1 MSQGS
6 QSSGRRRRR
15 GRVAA
20 RAEAAFFGA
29 VVTATDLLPP
39 RIRYGYV
46 HPLTAWMFRRP
57 LRILAATAVRSG
69 ASAAPPATSSLP
81 GTLCCALLTGSMEVG
96 GIGSVVEVLATG
108 LPMAGVRAVVICTA
122 EGARVA
128 RLRSRGVDVVVVAN
142 EAEAEQALRELN
154 PDVIQSHAAPEPL
167 EDAATASGIPV
178 VPVLHNMEIH
188 FSRARWRRFARL
200 LGSSAAAIG
209 VSESVREF
217 HARHVGAALAERIR
231 VVANA
236 VPSEGAPEADERR
249 AARAAL
255 GRTLGTDL
263 AGDFVL
269 VSLARYDAQKNVAGL
284 VSSFLATVT
293 ADQVRLIVA
302 GEPSDWAELRR
313 ADALRRSS
321 ERADRVALLGSSDAR
336 ALLAAADAFI
346 LDSFFE
352 GWPVAATEAAA
363 TGLGLVL
370 GDFGG
375 ARELVDRDRGGSL
388 LIPNACGPAE
398 RVSDAAVAR
407 ARRRCSRQ
415 PNAHELG
422 AAVDALVLRVR
433 DASQAPLRSW
443 APGEQLAAMVEGHA
457 DVLRRAVARGPVEAR
472 VGRVEGSSW

>member
-6 QSSGRRRRR
+6 ASSGGRRRR
-15 GRVAA
+15 GRAAA
-20 RAEAAFFGA
+20 RAETAFFGA

-46 HPLTAWMFRRP
+46 HPLTARMFRRP
-57 LRILAATAVRSG
+57 LRHLAAIGVRSG
-69 ASAAPPATSSLP
+69 AIALPPATSSFP
-81 GTLCCALLTGSMEVG
+81 ATLCCALLTGSMEVG
-96 GIGSVVEVLATG
+96 GIGSVIEVLAAAF
-108 LPMAGVRAVVICTA
+108 PMAGVRAVVICTA
-122 EGARVA
+122 DGARAA
-128 RLRSRGVDVVVVAN
+128 RLRSRGVDVVVAAN
-142 EAEAEQALRELN
+142 EAEAERALRELN
-154 PDVIQSHAAPEPL
+154 PDVIESHSAPLPL
-167 EDAATASGIPV
+167 EDAAIASGIPV

-188 FSRARWRRFARL
+188 FSRARWRRFARV
-200 LGSSAAAIG
+200 LGSSPAAIG

-217 HARHVGAALAERIR
+217 HARHVGAELAERIR

-236 VPSEGAPEADERR
+236 VPSESAPDADERR

-255 GRTLGTDL
+255 ARTLGTDL

-269 VSLARYDAQKNVAGL
+269 VSLTRYDAQKNVAGL

-293 ADQVRLIVA
+293 ADQVRLVVA

-313 ADALRRSS
+313 ADALRRCSD
-321 ERADRVALLGSSDAR
+321 RADRVTLLGRSDAR
-336 ALLAAADAFI
+336 ALLAAADGFI

-352 GWPVAATEAAA
+352 GWPVAATEAAE

-375 ARELVDRDRGGSL
+375 ARELVDRDRGGSF
-388 LIPNACGPAE
+388 LIPNPCGPAE

-407 ARRRCSRQ
+407 ARRRSRRQ

-422 AAVDALVLRVR
+422 AAVDALVLRARDDSRAPVR
-433 DASQAPLRSW
+433 TW
-443 APGEQLAAMVEGHA
+443 APGEQLTAMVEGHA
-457 DVLRRAVARGPVEAR
+457 DVLRRAVARGLVEAR
-472 VGRVEGSSW
+472 VGRVEGSS